1 MYVIEGSGICWQG
14 GEPVRVAAGDVVVVP
29 AGVAHATV
37 PDPGTEMLL
46 FCVFPV
52 ADLAG
57 NIEELDEVLPL

>member
-1 MYVIEGSGICWQG
+1 VIEGHGVCWQD
-14 GEPVRVAAGDVVVVP
+14 GEALQVAPGDVVVVP

-37 PDPGTEMLL
+37 PDQDTEMLL

-52 ADLAG
+52 ADLAN